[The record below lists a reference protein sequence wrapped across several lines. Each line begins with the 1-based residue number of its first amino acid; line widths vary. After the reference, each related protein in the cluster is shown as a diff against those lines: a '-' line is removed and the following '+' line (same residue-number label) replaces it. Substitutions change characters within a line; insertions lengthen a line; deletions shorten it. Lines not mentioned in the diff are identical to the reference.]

1 MPSTHPV
8 TIVRCGT
15 AQHAAD
21 LAALRLRHRA
31 IPHDYS
37 SWPRHCSVGSWRWC
51 RIANTKGELITGFSV
66 HLTNSHALPH
76 TRIGRVEHLGRSLH
90 EEVSDAM
97 GGILLEVANRIPRL
111 LRLDVRIF
119 DEDPVRR
126 SRLES
131 SLTAAGWTQLER
143 QREYTHTVVL
153 AMGSSEAE
161 VRKSFSTRLRSGMRK
176 ALETPLLRYA
186 PIGVEYA
193 NRMRELHQATFERT
207 GGSPPRLDARAILRD
222 SSDGQSSK
230 LVGAFATDRGPPED
244 LVAFAWTRLHGDY
257 AVLEVTAS
265 ERSALFRKH
274 ISPGFGLMAHL
285 VAWAIEHGALW
296 MDLGGLPAMDPEPSD
311 PMRGVVEFKTRFSM
325 DFREVATEWR
335 LEPHPLLARA
345 AAAVR
350 SIRDFCEPRHAQPAV
365 GLGTRR
371 QP

>member
-1 MPSTHPV
+1 MPSTHAV

-21 LAALRLRHRA
+21 VAALRLRHRA
-31 IPHDYS
+31 VPHDYS

-51 RIANTKGELITGFSV
+51 RIANPKGELITGFSV
-66 HLTNSHALPH
+66 HLTNSRALPH
-76 TRIGRVEHLGRSLH
+76 TRIGRIEHMGRNLH
-90 EEVSDAM
+90 EEVSDSM
-97 GGILLEVANRIPRL
+97 GDILIEVANRIPRL

-126 SRLES
+126 CRLQS
-131 SLTAAGWTQLER
+131 SLAAAGWTQLEH

-153 AMGSSEAE
+153 PLRSSEAE
-161 VRKSFSTRLRSGMRK
+161 VRKAFSTRLRSAMRK
-176 ALETPLLRYA
+176 ALETPLLRYG

-193 NRMRELHQATFERT
+193 GRMDDLHEATFERT

-222 SSDGQSSK
+222 SSDGQGSQ
-230 LVGAFATDRGPPED
+230 LVGAFATDRSSPED

-257 AVLEVTAS
+257 AVLQVTAS

-274 ISPGFGLMAHL
+274 ISPGFGLMAHQ
-285 VAWAIEHGALW
+285 VAWAIARGAAW
-296 MDLGGLPAMDPEPSD
+296 MDLGGLPTTNPEPSD

-335 LEPHPLLARA
+335 LEPHPLLART

-350 SIRDFCEPRHAQPAV
+350 SIRDFCEPRHAQLAKP
-365 GLGTRR
+365 
-371 QP
+371 

>member
-1 MPSTHPV
+1 
-8 TIVRCGT
+8 
-15 AQHAAD
+15 
-21 LAALRLRHRA
+21 
-31 IPHDYS
+31 
-37 SWPRHCSVGSWRWC
+37 
-51 RIANTKGELITGFSV
+51 
-66 HLTNSHALPH
+66 
-76 TRIGRVEHLGRSLH
+76 
-90 EEVSDAM
+90 M
-97 GGILLEVANRIPRL
+97 GGILLEVAKQDSANCCASTCASSTKIL
-111 LRLDVRIF
+111 CVAAG
-119 DEDPVRR
+119 
-126 SRLES
+126 LES
-131 SLTAAGWTQLER
+131 SLTRRGLEPNSER

-186 PIGVEYA
+186 PIGGRVCQSHA
-193 NRMRELHQATFERT
+193 RAASSHFRAHGRK
-207 GGSPPRLDARAILRD
+207 SPRLDARAILRD

-230 LVGAFATDRGPPED
+230 LVGAFATTAVPRRTSSRSPGP
-244 LVAFAWTRLHGDY
+244 RLHGDY

-365 GLGTRR
+365 GLGIRR